1 MLKIMILVTAL
12 VFAKTPEKTVV
23 KVHGMVCSFCA
34 QGIEKK
40 FKAREEISSVSVDL
54 DTKTVDL
61 QFKDGKSMGEDDI
74 KKMIQASGYDVVSIQ
89 KEGGK

>member
-1 MLKIMILVTAL
+1 MIQMMIVAI
-12 VFAKTPEKTVV
+12 VMAFAKTPDKTVI
-23 KVHGMVCSFCA
+23 KVNGMVCSFCA

-40 FKAREEISSVSVDL
+40 FKAREEIAAVSVDL

-61 QFKDGKSMGEDDI
+61 QFKDGKSMGDDEI

>member
-1 MLKIMILVTAL
+1 MIKIFIFAVIMA
-12 VFAKTPEKTVV
+12 FAKAPEKTVI
-23 KVHGMVCSFCA
+23 KVNGMVCSFCA

-40 FKAREEISSVSVDL
+40 FKAREEISAVSVDL

-61 QFKDGKSMGEDDI
+61 QFKDGKIMSDDEI

-89 KEGGK
+89 KESGK